1 MKPTTY
7 SLENELG
14 ISWYVSDR
22 EGTGG
27 RIRKYPEDFQV
38 EEIAEQV
45 LGTGK
50 YTICRLTKTNWDQQ
64 RIIKEIS
71 HRLGISHKRI
81 GFAGTKDKRARTI
94 QHISIYDISQKQI
107 DTLSIK
113 DAEIQVI
120 GHANQQI
127 SLGFLSGNKFSIV
140 IRDCTCIPDMNQLNS
155 ISSDI
160 ARGVPNYYGL
170 QRFGVNRPNTHLIGK
185 AILKQDFEEA
195 VRIFLGMPG
204 IGEDQ
209 TTKNARDIYLTTHD
223 PRATLQEIPL
233 YLSLERAILHY
244 LIEHP
249 GDFKGSFLTFPKTLR
264 SLFVSA
270 TQSYFFNLAL
280 SNRISEG
287 YSLDEPEIGDTILF
301 HDGKS
306 DIVTGLNQKMA
317 SIQVK
322 RGRCTVGIFIP
333 GSVPTLRSGLCDEF
347 LKEIMEKEGIDAD
360 MFSHASRYL
369 GVAFDGTVRSAAIKS
384 NITHTVHD
392 DGYQMDFFLGPGQYA
407 TTICRE
413 FMKSPPENM
422 I

>member
-7 SLENELG
+7 PLEKELG

-27 RIRKYPEDFQV
+27 RIRKNPEDFQV
-38 EEIAEQV
+38 EEIGKPV

-50 YTICRLTKTNWDQQ
+50 YLICRLTKTNWDQQ

-81 GFAGTKDKRARTI
+81 GFAGTKDKRARTT
-94 QHISIYDISQKQI
+94 QYISIYDISQEQI
-107 DTLSIK
+107 ESLLIK
-113 DAEIQVI
+113 DVRLQVI
-120 GHANQQI
+120 GRANQQI
-127 SLGFLSGNKFSIV
+127 SLGSLLGNKFSVI
-140 IRDCTCIPDMNQLNS
+140 IRDCTHIPDMDHLNS

-170 QRFGVNRPNTHLIGK
+170 QRFGVNRPNTHIIGK
-185 AILKQDFEEA
+185 AILKQDFEDA

-204 IGEDQ
+204 HNEDQ
-209 TTKNARDIYLTTHD
+209 KTKNAREIYITTRD
-223 PRATLQEIPL
+223 PRAVLQEIPL
-233 YLSLERAILHY
+233 YLSLERAVLHY

-249 GDFKGSFLTFPKTLR
+249 GDFKGSFLIFPKTLR
-264 SLFVSA
+264 SMFVSA

-280 SNRISEG
+280 SNRIYEG
-287 YSLDEPEIGDTILF
+287 YSITEPEIGDTILF
-301 HDGKS
+301 SDGKS
-306 DIVTGLNQKMA
+306 DIVTRSNQKMA

-322 RGRCTVGIFIP
+322 RGRCSIGISIP
-333 GSVPTLRSGLCDEF
+333 GSVPLLRTGLCDEYIR
-347 LKEIMEKEGIDAD
+347 EIMEKEGINAE

-369 GVAFDGTVRSAAIKS
+369 GVSFDGTIRSASIKT
-384 NITHTVHD
+384 NITHTILE
-392 DGYQMDFFLGPGQYA
+392 DGYKMDFCLGPGQYA

-422 I
+422 V